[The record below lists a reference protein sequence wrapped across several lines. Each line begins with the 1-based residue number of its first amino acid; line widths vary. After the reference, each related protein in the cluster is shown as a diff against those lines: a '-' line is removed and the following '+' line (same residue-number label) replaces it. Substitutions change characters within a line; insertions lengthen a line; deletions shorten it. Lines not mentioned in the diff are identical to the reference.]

1 MVLDITKEEWDVVEG
16 KQTHLYTIKDDE
28 TGFMVQI
35 SDYGAT
41 LVHVTV
47 PNKDGKPQEITFGQD
62 NAGDFRKNGGYL
74 GAMVGRVANRIE
86 NGLFELEG
94 TIYEVAKNN
103 ADKHCLHGGIEGF
116 TFQMW
121 ECKRSEVINSG
132 KKVEVEFT
140 YLSKDGEE
148 NFPGNLTT
156 RITYEISTEPPKL
169 SWEFVATTDK
179 TTIVNLTN
187 HAYWTAT

>member
-62 NAGDFRKNGGYL
+62 NAGDFRKNFRRRPGEKQNVRICCIT
-74 GAMVGRVANRIE
+74 AFKAN
-86 NGLFELEG
+86 LLPS
-94 TIYEVAKNN
+94 YAV
-103 ADKHCLHGGIEGF
+103 
-116 TFQMW
+116 
-121 ECKRSEVINSG
+121 
-132 KKVEVEFT
+132 
-140 YLSKDGEE
+140 
-148 NFPGNLTT
+148 
-156 RITYEISTEPPKL
+156 
-169 SWEFVATTDK
+169 
-179 TTIVNLTN
+179 
-187 HAYWTAT
+187 